1 MADWFYHL
9 GSCAEDR
16 GLQHL
21 THPIFN
27 KNDFEQING
36 FLLRSTLHWGVAA
49 RQAHVLDTRSKT
61 ALTVIV
67 VNTLAAHQHGN
78 GI

>member
-16 GLQHL
+16 GLQHV

-36 FLLRSTLHWGVAA
+36 LLLRLTPHWGVAA
-49 RQAHVLDTRSKT
+49 RQPQV
-61 ALTVIV
+61 LTVLTVTV

>member
-1 MADWFYHL
+1 MVDWVYHL
-9 GSCAEDR
+9 ESCAEDR
-16 GLQHL
+16 GVQHL

-36 FLLRSTLHWGVAA
+36 LLLRLTLHWGVAA
-49 RQAHVLDTRSKT
+49 RQPQVLT
-61 ALTVIV
+61 ALTVTV